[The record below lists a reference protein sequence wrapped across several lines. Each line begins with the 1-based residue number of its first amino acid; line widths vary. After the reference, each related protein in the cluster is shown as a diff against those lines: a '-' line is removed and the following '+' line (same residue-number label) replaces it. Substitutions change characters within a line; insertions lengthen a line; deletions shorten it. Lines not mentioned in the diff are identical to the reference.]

1 MAGRDDPIAPEKE
14 RRIKMFGMGSND
26 NDIEAFAEDVKR
38 QGEATGPDPFGKDLQ
53 FDPTTGQFRQ
63 VSKFGGRGDGDIVTE
78 MTSKGFA

>member
-1 MAGRDDPIAPEKE
+1 
-14 RRIKMFGMGSND
+14 MFGIGENG

-53 FDPTTGQFRQ
+53 FDPTTGQFKQ
-63 VSKFGGRGDGDIVTE
+63 VSKLGRHEDGDIVTE